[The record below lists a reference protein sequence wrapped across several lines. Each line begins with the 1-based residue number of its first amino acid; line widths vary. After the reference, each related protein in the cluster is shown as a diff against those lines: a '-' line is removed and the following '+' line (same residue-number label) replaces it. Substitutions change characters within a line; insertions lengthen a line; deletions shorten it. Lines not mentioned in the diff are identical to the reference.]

1 MPTLVECLALS
12 SSLLVRQMKTNNDNI
27 AGKVLRGLGLED
39 KHKVQ
44 ATILTGRLVIL
55 YKVCINLTLCN
66 IEIFIVTNSL
76 LTQFINILG
85 SPRDVHLPIL

>member
-1 MPTLVECLALS
+1 MPTLVECLSLS
-12 SSLLVRQMKTNNDNI
+12 SSLLVRQMKCNSDNI

-44 ATILTGRLVIL
+44 ATILTCRLVIL

-66 IEIFIVTNSL
+66 IEIFIVTNSF
-76 LTQFINILG
+76 LTHFINIIG
-85 SPRDVHLPIL
+85 SPRDVHLPVL